1 MAERRKGGKQ
11 NSKSSSTKHF
21 TIQRL
26 LGKGTYGAV
35 YKVQR
40 KSDAEVYALKEV
52 SLKALKQR
60 EREDAV
66 NEVRVLASIKHRK
79 SAL

>member
-1 MAERRKGGKQ
+1 M
-11 NSKSSSTKHF
+11 
-21 TIQRL
+21 
-26 LGKGTYGAV
+26 

-40 KSDAEVYALKEV
+40 KSDGEVYALKEV

-79 SAL
+79 SMLILFRQPLHLPFR